1 MRAAKQIRPPDLSQR
16 ADRETYVPSSQLRHQ
31 DGGGI
36 TPMCRRPAQ
45 ETTLK
50 VYFKDSLMKMA
61 ESVLIETQVESMFSS
76 RIEQS
81 LPFDPPGLTARC
93 AAILCS

>member
-1 MRAAKQIRPPDLSQR
+1 MAGLARPPVRPVRLHDSQSCARRKQIRPPDLSQR

-36 TPMCRRPAQ
+36 TPMRRRPAQ

-61 ESVLIETQVESMFSS
+61 
-76 RIEQS
+76 QS
-81 LPFDPPGLTARC
+81 PCL
-93 AAILCS
+93 